1 MTTCRGRE
9 GTRACLEKLP
19 PKARARPSTAWTSG
33 RVGSKCCDLSVN
45 KPETGSTWEKKRS
58 CSKKSTPRLCPP
70 PGARPVG
77 SPTPREAPATTQVR
91 PGVTLA
97 RTLRLRESPLATLI
111 LLVLS
116 PEAGDSAGLA
126 QALPTTGHTRHAA
139 VNPPSRRPSFQVDPE
154 HVSACH
160 AAQVHFRTLNSMFIL
175 TMAQDLDHCSFRV
188 SITTGMYHPLTVLF
202 KESFG
207 CSKSLTFHMNFRISL
222 SIFAIQT
229 VGIWLG
235 IG

>member
-1 MTTCRGRE
+1 MTACRGRE
-9 GTRACLEKLP
+9 GTRTCLEKLP

-45 KPETGSTWEKKRS
+45 KPETGSTWKKKRS

-111 LLVLS
+111 LLALG

-126 QALPTTGHTRHAA
+126 QALPTTGRTRHAA
-139 VNPPSRRPSFQVDPE
+139 VNPPSGRPSFQVDPE

-160 AAQVHFRTLNSMFIL
+160 AAQVHFRTLNSIPLIFYVY
-175 TMAQDLDHCSFRV
+175 THDGTRFR
-188 SITTGMYHPLTVLF
+188 S
-202 KESFG
+202 
-207 CSKSLTFHMNFRISL
+207 
-222 SIFAIQT
+222 
-229 VGIWLG
+229 W
-235 IG
+235 